1 MTDKA
6 LIQNLKTANIELA
19 VIEPILDYAAS
30 VIEQQIRNLRDI
42 LSKIAEPSLRHEYL
56 ARLDSLQTVKSKL
69 SISEL
74 AQQIGKLDKEEQT
87 LNVY

>member
-6 LIQNLKTANIELA
+6 IIQKLKAANIELA

-30 VIEQQIRNLRDI
+30 VIEQQIRTLRDT
-42 LSKIAEPSLRHEYL
+42 LSKIAESSLRHEYL

-74 AQQIGKLDKEEQT
+74 AQQIGKLDQEEQK